1 MLVDVF
7 IERVAYLIDKLDVF
21 CRSFATQ
28 DTSASFYSILT
39 YQMKFSQ
46 VLSKNQFGILVLPD

>member
-39 YQMKFSQ
+39 YQMKFP
-46 VLSKNQFGILVLPD
+46 LPHPGY